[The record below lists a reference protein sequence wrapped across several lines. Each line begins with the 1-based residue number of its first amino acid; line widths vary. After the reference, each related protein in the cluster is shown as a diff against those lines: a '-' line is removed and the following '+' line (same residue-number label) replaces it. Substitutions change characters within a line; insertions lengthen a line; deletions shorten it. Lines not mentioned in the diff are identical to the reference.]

1 MVALVEE
8 KTRQILE
15 SPKSYGAY
23 ALSFTNEQTVR
34 DSLCKLADDGIKG
47 KRADM
52 ERYFDD
58 GYTKEE
64 NRAIAKALIA
74 KSEWTGLAGATTNK
88 LIANLG
94 GEHQEVLRSAMD
106 VTHSMTQ
113 STLQMK
119 KNADKLPEIDLCIK
133 EMKKVMDGRYDV
145 EYSRNMLKDITE
157 GLLPEGAV
165 DEFVNKVAATQ
176 EPGKPFGYGVI
187 NNKETTTMKLSY
199 ASAKTFAKAIQD
211 LGEEAEQTNKQSEG
225 WRYSVWMF
233 IPIIEP
239 YFFRMQRLHHQIMWL
254 PYLSWMIM
262 YGTFPGKARVSL
274 LLPMKPF
281 IVDLI

>member
-1 MVALVEE
+1 
-8 KTRQILE
+8 
-15 SPKSYGAY
+15 
-23 ALSFTNEQTVR
+23 
-34 DSLCKLADDGIKG
+34 
-47 KRADM
+47 M

-225 WRYSVWMF
+225 MEV
-233 IPIIEP
+233 
-239 YFFRMQRLHHQIMWL
+239 
-254 PYLSWMIM
+254 
-262 YGTFPGKARVSL
+262 
-274 LLPMKPF
+274 
-281 IVDLI
+281 